1 MRQGSHKMRQGS
13 HKMRQGSH
21 KMRQDRDMFNKT
33 DIYDIDKSKIYVII
47 VFLGIMLLFYSV
59 SEIRPIIVNITDP
72 LGLAS
77 HLTPAYWIGYI
88 LIIIFSMRLYF
99 DRDIQNDGIYVI
111 YLIAIGLFLF
121 GLPIFAEENAR
132 FAWSYHPAGE
142 VKSILETG
150 TLGNITEYPLG
161 SYRSWPT
168 THMVSAFIISTTGI
182 NTDDL
187 VKYIPIF
194 WVLSVILVT
203 FSTGK
208 LFKLPANS
216 CFLIAIFVIS
226 SFWTINYYYG
236 PPSLAYILYLL
247 FFMSMISLYKRYS
260 VVNTIFMILTFIAT
274 IMTHM
279 LTSVVLI
286 LSFFLSSN
294 FIQSLYKNRTKFSIL
309 FIVMFIGWHMY
320 FATMMFDLGIKEF
333 TKQIMNGEL
342 FSTFATEKYNT
353 GTTLT
358 REIIHYS
365 RISYLGIYII
375 FMLVASIFYIK
386 DRVREEYKKPIK
398 ICFLWLIGIL
408 MFLAFRYGPE
418 IDDRVYIFS
427 LLPMALIIIMTFDR
441 KIVSILAILLI
452 VLHIPAHYGT
462 ESFDMTYTT
471 DLRGSKFLASK
482 LGPDDSVNYYFA
494 PFIRYYDLQFVNS
507 RGFDDIGYFNPNE
520 KSLGNSTY
528 IIYSDQLNNYLLYV
542 FGVNKIQTWLK
553 NDKLS
558 VLLYDNGYYHIY
570 KNNKQIG

>member
-1 MRQGSHKMRQGS
+1 
-13 HKMRQGSH
+13 
-21 KMRQDRDMFNKT
+21 MFNKT
-33 DIYDIDKSKIYVII
+33 DIDDIDKSKIYII
-47 VFLGIMLLFYSV
+47 FVFLGMLLLFYSM
-59 SEIRPIIVNITDP
+59 SEIKPVMVNINDP
-72 LGLAS
+72 LGMIS
-77 HLTPAYWIGYI
+77 HLKPAYWIGYI
-88 LIIIFSMRLYF
+88 LIIICSMRLYF
-99 DRDIQNDGIYVI
+99 DRDIQNDSVYVM
-111 YLIAIGLFLF
+111 YLIAIGLLLF
-121 GLPIFAEENAR
+121 GLPIFTEENAR

-150 TLGNITEYPLG
+150 TIGNITQYPLG

-168 THMVSAFIISTTGI
+168 THMVSAFIISMTGI

-187 VKYIPIF
+187 VKYMPIF
-194 WVLSVILVT
+194 WVLSVTLVT
-203 FSTGK
+203 YSVGK
-208 LFKLPANS
+208 LLNLPANS
-216 CFLIAIFVIS
+216 CFLVSIFVIS

-247 FFMSMISLYKRYS
+247 FFMSIIYLYRRYS
-260 VVNTIFMILTFIAT
+260 IANTIFMILTFVAT

-279 LTSVVLI
+279 LTSMVLI
-286 LSFFLSSN
+286 VSFFISSI
-294 FIQSLYKNRTKFSIL
+294 FIQSIYKKRIRFIIL
-309 FIVMFIGWHMY
+309 FTVIFIGWHIY

-333 TKQIMNGEL
+333 IKQVIDGDL
-342 FSTFATEKYNT
+342 FSTFGTEKYNT
-353 GTTLT
+353 GTTLI

-375 FMLVASIFYIK
+375 FMMVAAIFYIK
-386 DRVREEYKKPIK
+386 DRVRKEYKEPIR
-398 ICFLWLIGIL
+398 ICFLWFVGVL

-441 KIVSILAILLI
+441 KIVSILAVLLI
-452 VLHIPAHYGT
+452 ALHIPAHYGT

-494 PFIRYYDLQFVNS
+494 PFIRYYNFQFVNS
-507 RGFDDIGYFNPNE
+507 RGFDDVGYYNPND
-520 KSLGNSTY
+520 KSLEGSTY
-528 IIYSDQLNNYLLYV
+528 IISSDQLNNYLIYV
-542 FGVNKIQTWLK
+542 FGVNKIQNWLK
-553 NDKLS
+553 DDKKS